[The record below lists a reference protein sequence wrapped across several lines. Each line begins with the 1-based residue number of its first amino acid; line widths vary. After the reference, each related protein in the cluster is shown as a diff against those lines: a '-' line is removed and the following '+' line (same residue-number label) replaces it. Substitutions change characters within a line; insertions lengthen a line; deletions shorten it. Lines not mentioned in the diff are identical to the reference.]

1 MSKVG
6 DVEGI
11 PSGARP
17 AARVLLIRDDHCLLL
32 LEARDRSN
40 NHRWWIAPGG
50 GLKPGESFVAA
61 ASRELLEET
70 GMLLPIG
77 PWVWTRR
84 HIHSFEGRPFD
95 QYERFFVVRGA
106 AETRIA
112 PTKGDSY
119 VIGYR
124 WWSLDAIESSSED
137 FSPRQL
143 ATLLPPVVRGEYP
156 DPAIDCGV

>member
-1 MSKVG
+1 M
-6 DVEGI
+6 EAI
-11 PSGARP
+11 PSGARA
-17 AARVLLIRDDHCLLL
+17 AARVLLICEDDCLLL
-32 LEARDRSN
+32 LEARDRSS
-40 NHRWWIAPGG
+40 NHRWWLAPGG
-50 GLKPGESFVAA
+50 GLEAGESFEAA

-70 GMLLPIG
+70 GMILPIG

-84 HIHSFEGRPFD
+84 HIYSFEGRPFD

-106 AETRIA
+106 VGARIA
-112 PTKGDSY
+112 PTTGDSY

-124 WWSLDAIESSSED
+124 WWSLNAIESSSEN